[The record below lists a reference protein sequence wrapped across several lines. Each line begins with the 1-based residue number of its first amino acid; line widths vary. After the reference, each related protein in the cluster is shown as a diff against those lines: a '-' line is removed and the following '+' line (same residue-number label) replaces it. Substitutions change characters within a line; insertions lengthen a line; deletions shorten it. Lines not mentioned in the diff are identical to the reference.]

1 MRPMTGKRAET
12 LLELMRQIEFFT
24 LGRAWT
30 GLTDDEFFWE
40 PFTTTWSVRRQDEC
54 RTSNPFGAGEWV
66 ADFEI
71 PEPTPIPMTT
81 IAWLY
86 WHMGSMPGRL
96 CDIDFLGGTRTMASG
111 WTSPYLTHH
120 PIFTSAAEAVS
131 ALRDGWQRLRGAI
144 ERADDD
150 QLEVT
155 TAGYTY
161 AAEPPRGGLC
171 VAGPPGPI
179 RPATHFIAG
188 TLNEISHHGTQIGA
202 LRDAY
207 AWRRQTTVDTTT

>member
-1 MRPMTGKRAET
+1 MQLMTGKRAET
-12 LLELMRQIEFFT
+12 LLGLMDQIEHFT
-24 LGRAWT
+24 LARAWT
-30 GLTDDEFFWE
+30 RLTDDEFFWE

-54 RTSNPFGAGEWV
+54 RTSDPFGAGEWV

-71 PEPTPIPMTT
+71 PEPTPVPMTT

-86 WHMGSMPGRL
+86 WHMGSVPGRV
-96 CDIDFLGGTRTMASG
+96 CDIDFLGGARTMASG

-144 ERADDD
+144 EGAGDD

-161 AAEPPRGGLC
+161 AAEPPRGGPC
-171 VAGPPGPI
+171 VLGPPGTI

-188 TLNEISHHGTQIGA
+188 TLNEVSHHATQIGA

-207 AWRRQTTVDTTT
+207 AWRRSTAVAPS

>member
-1 MRPMTGKRAET
+1 MRRMTGKRAET
-12 LLELMRQIEFFT
+12 LLELMYQIEYFT
-24 LGRAWT
+24 LARAWA

-54 RTSNPFGAGEWV
+54 RTSNPFGAGDWV

-71 PEPTPIPMTT
+71 PEPAPVPMTT

-86 WHMGSMPGRL
+86 WHIGSMPGRL
-96 CDIDFLGGTRTMASG
+96 CDI
-111 WTSPYLTHH
+111 
-120 PIFTSAAEAVS
+120 
-131 ALRDGWQRLRGAI
+131 
-144 ERADDD
+144 ERAGDD

-171 VAGPPGPI
+171 VVGPPGPAH
-179 RPATHFIAG
+179 PAAHFIAA
-188 TLNEISHHGTQIGA
+188 TLNEVGHHGTQIGV

-207 AWRRQTTVDTTT
+207 AWRRSTAVDTAT